1 MARARKLRSQSAEP
15 PRDFLAG
22 QFLIAMPNMADPR
35 FERTVLLT
43 VSHDED
49 HAMAV
54 IVNKPVSDVTMG
66 ELLDKLELDA
76 NRAVER
82 DPIFFG
88 GPVHTELG
96 LVLHTLDYQL
106 EETMEI
112 TPRIGL
118 TATRE
123 VLVDIGG
130 RDRLRP
136 APKHYL
142 LAIGYA
148 GWTGGQLEDELA
160 MNAWAHCAADEE
172 IVFAADPNRSWAKA
186 LERLG
191 VTGAMLS
198 PEWASARPF
207 DAPLN

>member
-1 MARARKLRSQSAEP
+1 MAAPR
-15 PRDFLAG
+15 RDFLAG
-22 QFLIAMPNMADPR
+22 QLLIAMPNMADPR

-54 IVNKPVSDVTMG
+54 IVNKPVAEVTMG
-66 ELLDKLELDA
+66 ELLEKLEVGA
-76 NRAVER
+76 SRAVKP
-82 DPIFFG
+82 DHVFFG

-96 LVLHTLDYQL
+96 LVLHSLDYRI
-106 EETMEI
+106 EETLEI
-112 TPRIGL
+112 TPGVGL

-123 VLVDIGG
+123 ILVDIGG

-136 APKHYL
+136 APKHYM

-160 MNAWAHCAADEE
+160 MNAWAHCAADEH
-172 IVFAADPNRSWAKA
+172 IIFAADPSRSWGKA

-198 PEWASARPF
+198 PEWAAARPY

>member
-1 MARARKLRSQSAEP
+1 
-15 PRDFLAG
+15 
-22 QFLIAMPNMADPR
+22 MADPR

-43 VSHDED
+43 VTHDRD

-54 IVNKPVSDVTMG
+54 IVNKPVAEVTMG
-66 ELLDKLELDA
+66 ELLEKLEIEA
-76 NRAVER
+76 KRAVGA
-82 DPIFFG
+82 DPIYFG

-96 LVLHTLDYQL
+96 LVVHTLDYRL
-106 EETMEI
+106 EETLVI
-112 TPRIGL
+112 APNLGL

-123 VLVDIGG
+123 ILVDIGG
-130 RDRLRP
+130 RDRPRA
-136 APKHYL
+136 APRRYL
-142 LAIGYA
+142 LAVGYA

-172 IVFAADPNRSWAKA
+172 IVFAADPNRSWSKA

-198 PEWASARPF
+198 PEWAAARPF

>member
-1 MARARKLRSQSAEP
+1 MRSQSGDP

-22 QFLIAMPNMADPR
+22 KLLIAMPNMADPR
-35 FERTVLLT
+35 FERSVLLT

-54 IVNKPVSDVTMG
+54 IVNKPVAEVTMG
-66 ELLDKLELDA
+66 ELLEKLEIDA
-76 NRAVER
+76 KKLVQS
-82 DPIFFG
+82 DPIHFG

-96 LVLHTLDYQL
+96 LVLHTLDYRL
-106 EETMEI
+106 EETLEI
-112 TPRIGL
+112 TPGVGL

-123 VLVDIGG
+123 SLVDIGG
-130 RDRLRP
+130 RDRRRA
-136 APKHYL
+136 APRHYL

-160 MNAWAHCAADEE
+160 MNAWAHCAPDDE
-172 IVFAADPNRSWAKA
+172 IIFAADPSRSWARA

-198 PEWASARPF
+198 PEWASARPS